1 MGTLL
6 KVLTVFVLLLSIAAF
21 VLGLANFNKR
31 ENLIGR
37 THELEQAVI
46 GLANFIEDPGA
57 VRVAA
62 AAEDDDLDV
71 DAAAAAAE
79 DEAEDVEHVSWDV
92 DQVDAQPND
101 APAMSDFWDSYK
113 DSLEKADFQTLDFS
127 TRDKKDQLMTFY
139 AFDWVSENGKR
150 KRVLRRNAFDQPVAE
165 GPGTMH
171 DLLKDMQSKAKY
183 QLQLLGETR
192 IQLRTVREQ
201 LEEVAALLN
210 KEKKEHRASKQEIV
224 RLNEKIAELEGKINQ
239 QNLEIARLER
249 EKSELQDRITA
260 LEEEVA
266 EKDQRL
272 AEANNVIEQQKEE
285 IRRLRVENIT
295 SGPARG
301 GGGGGG
307 GQVKLS
313 PGVKGKIARVNA
325 ENAFVIV
332 ELTPE
337 AVEEILPG
345 GEFPAPVDMMVRRKG
360 ADGAD
365 EIVTRIRITA
375 PPNAQNLA
383 IADNVYG
390 WQQTATVEVGDEVV
404 Y

>member
-71 DAAAAAAE
+71 DAAVAAAE

-285 IRRLRVENIT
+285 IRRLRVENIP
-295 SGPARG
+295 SGSAR

>member
-6 KVLTVFVLLLSIAAF
+6 KVLTVFILLLGIAAF
-21 VLGLANFNKR
+21 VLGLANFEKR

-57 VRVAA
+57 VRAA
-62 AAEDDDLDV
+62 AADDDDLDV
-71 DAAAAAAE
+71 DAAAAAA
-79 DEAEDVEHVSWDV
+79 DDGAEDVEHVSWDI

-101 APAMSDFWDSYK
+101 APAMDDFWDSYK
-113 DSLEKADFQTLDFS
+113 DSLEKSDFQTLDFS
-127 TRDKKDQLMTFY
+127 TRDKKDQLMTYY

-171 DLLKDMQSKAKY
+171 DLLKDMQEKAKY

-201 LEEVAALLN
+201 LEEVAKLLN

-224 RLNEKIAELEGKINQ
+224 RLNGKISDLEGTINQ
-239 QNLEIARLER
+239 QKLEIARLER

-285 IRRLRVENIT
+285 IRRLRVENVPT
-295 SGPARG
+295 GTARG
-301 GGGGGG
+301 GGAAGGG
-307 GQVKLS
+307 GQVRLS

-360 ADGAD
+360 AGGAD
-365 EIVTRIRITA
+365 EIVTRIRIIA
-375 PPNAQNLA
+375 PPNSQNLA

-390 WQQTATVEVGDEVV
+390 WQQTETVEVGDEVV